1 MFLCLFRGLPRDGAV
16 IEVNTVDGFQ
26 VLYSYYYSSQTK
38 AL

>member
-1 MFLCLFRGLPRDGAV
+1 MFLCLFRGLSRDGAI

-26 VLYSYYYSSQTK
+26 VLYSYWCGSQTK